1 MFQSSAFFSIDALA
15 TLMIAL
21 VSFMGCCIASFSYRY
36 LQGDSQ
42 FRSFFIQLVALI
54 FSVLIMVSANDLIL
68 LWGAWC
74 VSNAL
79 LVRLMIHKSSWKAAR
94 ASGTLAAKNYLL
106 GALCM
111 AIAFILLYL
120 QNGDTNIQVLIH
132 ENSQS
137 PLTLVALIFLLI
149 AAMTQSA
156 IYPFHRWLIS
166 SLNSPTPTSALMHA
180 GIVNGGGLV
189 LTRFALLFLQVP
201 YLLTVIFIIG
211 VATALIGTLWKLM
224 QNDVKRMLACSTL
237 GQMGFMIAQCGL
249 GLFPAAVTHLI
260 WHGLFKAYLFL
271 ASGSAAQEKRLDLGY
286 PPKKLTFICALV
298 CGAVG
303 SFGFAFASGKSWDT
317 TNTTLVIMMVAF
329 LAATQFSLPILR
341 SRTLKNLLLALLLT
355 SMMSFIYGY
364 SIYGIAS
371 IMEPMKLMRP
381 QPINVFHIIGMIL
394 LSLAWLS
401 ILFIRNDSKRGK
413 LPTWMLKNYVLALNA
428 SQPHPSTITTY
439 RKHYQNTWGHYDR
452 RTCR

>member
-211 VATALIGTLWKLM
+211 VATALIGT
-224 QNDVKRMLACSTL
+224 
-237 GQMGFMIAQCGL
+237 
-249 GLFPAAVTHLI
+249 
-260 WHGLFKAYLFL
+260 
-271 ASGSAAQEKRLDLGY
+271 
-286 PPKKLTFICALV
+286 
-298 CGAVG
+298 
-303 SFGFAFASGKSWDT
+303 
-317 TNTTLVIMMVAF
+317 
-329 LAATQFSLPILR
+329 
-341 SRTLKNLLLALLLT
+341 
-355 SMMSFIYGY
+355 YG
-364 SIYGIAS
+364 
-371 IMEPMKLMRP
+371 
-381 QPINVFHIIGMIL
+381 N
-394 LSLAWLS
+394 
-401 ILFIRNDSKRGK
+401 
-413 LPTWMLKNYVLALNA
+413 
-428 SQPHPSTITTY
+428 
-439 RKHYQNTWGHYDR
+439 
-452 RTCR
+452 